1 MIARLSG
8 ALDNYY
14 KGGCKYNTKRKWLS
28 GLAVGLGWRFS
39 HSIHTHLYK
48 RHWTET
54 KTTVDRSTDCVLWGG
69 WSEGE
74 ACDGGASFSF
84 RA

>member
-1 MIARLSG
+1 MHG
-8 ALDNYY
+8 PGMDMD
-14 KGGCKYNTKRKWLS
+14 G
-28 GLAVGLGWRFS
+28 GLATNILQK
-39 HSIHTHLYK
+39 SIHTHLYK

-54 KTTVDRSTDCVLWGG
+54 KTTVDRSTDCVLWRG

-74 ACDGGASFSF
+74 ARDGGVSF